1 MTKQDALDAF
11 GVARPIDLARAV
23 GLTRQA
29 INTWGDTLSD
39 TQRDRVQAA
48 LYRELLRHI
57 GLQPAS
63 GAAPLKAV
71 VARTLKAA

>member
-1 MTKQDALDAF
+1 M
-11 GVARPIDLARAV
+11 
-23 GLTRQA
+23 QA
-29 INTWGDTLSD
+29 
-39 TQRDRVQAA
+39 QRDRVQAA

-71 VARTLKAA
+71 VARTLMAA